1 MTGFLDF
8 CARGTALPEMIGIL
22 ERDGIIQSGDN
33 GWHLTR
39 DGTDLRTELGLAPET
54 YRGSDQSLA
63 PQGGGLDDLLGK
75 LE

>member
-1 MTGFLDF
+1 MAQPSPKL
-8 CARGTALPEMIGIL
+8 ISIL